1 VTELSRRAAIVGG
14 LSLAVLRPGGA
25 HAQGSA
31 DSTLARLRAAKK
43 ARIGIANQPPFS
55 SLNPDGTVTG
65 LGPEV
70 AKTILGRLGIPE
82 VEGTIATYG
91 ELIPGMLAGR
101 WDIVAATLTI
111 SKERCTQVLF
121 GDPIAFEGP
130 CIFWVTGRSKDN
142 PKTIADLVKLKA
154 QVGVPTG
161 GAAMRSLLD
170 AGLTTDNVVQ
180 FQNDPALMDGV
191 LAQRVQYGFTSHLPV
206 RLQMRQ
212 RNLSLDIVFPVAD
225 SVTPGASNAFRL
237 NDKDLHDA
245 YQKELKAMKAS
256 GEWIAIANKFGFEI
270 PKEFWDRTA
279 VQQCEA
285 ISMRT

>member
-1 VTELSRRAAIVGG
+1 M
-14 LSLAVLRPGGA
+14 
-25 HAQGSA
+25 
-31 DSTLARLRAAKK
+31 LARLRAAKK

-65 LGPEV
+65 LGPSV
-70 AKTILGRLGIPE
+70 AQTIMGRLGIPQL
-82 VEGTIATYG
+82 EGTIATYG

-101 WDIVAATLTI
+101 WDFVAATLTI

-121 GDPIAFEGP
+121 ADPVAFEGP
-130 CIFWVTGRSKDN
+130 CIFWMKGRSKDN
-142 PKTIADLVKLKA
+142 PKSIADLVKLKA
-154 QVGVPTG
+154 KVGVPTG

-237 NDKDLHDA
+237 NDKDLHQA

-270 PKEFWDRTA
+270 PKEFWHRTA
-279 VQQCEA
+279 EQQCAA
-285 ISMRT
+285 ISLK